1 MIVDTSAL
9 LSALFPDQRRHSEC
23 AEALTAA
30 SRRVLSPF
38 VLAEADYLVQR
49 AAGITAELALLGEV
63 SRGVFELAPIGE
75 DDVAAAA
82 AVVDQYADL
91 GLGLTDASLVVLAHR
106 YRIHDVFTLD
116 ERHFRVVKSLDG
128 RPFRLLPADA

>member
-1 MIVDTSAL
+1 
-9 LSALFPDQRRHSEC
+9 
-23 AEALTAA
+23 
-30 SRRVLSPF
+30 VLSPF